1 MYTSTKKTKAT
12 TTTTTTTTKNT
23 KNEHSDKVETIMI
36 SHALDD
42 PEDGEPLE

>member
-1 MYTSTKKTKAT
+1 MYTSTKKTKA
-12 TTTTTTTTKNT
+12 TTTTTTTKNT

-42 PEDGEPLE
+42 PENGEPLE

>member
-12 TTTTTTTTKNT
+12 TTTTTTTKNT
-23 KNEHSDKVETIMI
+23 KNEYSDKVETIMI

>member
-1 MYTSTKKTKAT
+1 MYTSTKKTKA